1 MGTTNEFGSWAQVMN
16 ENTGVADKTAVQEMF
31 PNLPDSAWEGMGDYV
46 RENQFKRLERMN
58 EVYQPISSFPGG
70 FEYWNGAV
78 DTSGNL
84 IIPDNDRLYS
94 AHERNRINNTY
105 KPITSI
111 PEYSYLKNAVDKD
124 GNPIITDEKKRV
136 FYTSEEREKLYD
148 SMKYD
153 AYSTITSDLD
163 FLRGAIDINGNPII
177 PDQNKKYTLAEL
189 EEMRN
194 NYASVYNTDVLAA
207 KGVDIKKLGLR
218 EGAYLTKDQYESLEA
233 TYVEIPRTGSSTS
246 SSENWNNRANVNDTV
261 LGSAGGGK
269 LSFEDWLASYGTDT
283 DKMFNEG
290 AAALNYELQ
299 TWAAG
304 YGARAEQ
311 LAQMGLSN
319 SGVSDIYGANAY
331 SAYVREMNNLYLA
344 KIEKDEENRRNY
356 QIYSDEYEA
365 AQAKKTEAANNR
377 ISAAFT
383 TYMNTYT
390 PATAEAIRTSL
401 IAQGL
406 SEDEAAS
413 ALAQLDTYYNNL
425 PEDQRADVAAFNAN
439 VQKALDLMNDQYNAG
454 VYDLDTLEKQVAQ
467 MYDPE
472 IAKAAREKFSSFATN
487 TGTSQRVLDAYNS
500 IISSESGYN
509 SSMKENLENLYENNG
524 WSQEEIDKLIEMLE
538 GTVKIEKESAAD
550 ATVSEVGNV
559 VVGTESV
566 ATLQA
571 KLTDAARVY
580 GVDSKEYKNIQGA
593 VSSKIRETIEWAFK
607 VNPDG
612 TPKRL
617 TDPLVA
623 EVLGLDSSSWS
634 EENEKNQLSAIEG
647 AIMEKAK
654 DMRTADELTAEDYNA
669 VVSNWLDSEIRYAKV
684 IEDSYARAT
693 GLQDAGA
700 IVENL
705 MQWKNKGA
713 MTEDEYKEHIDAI
726 IKGFE
731 FKLDEN
737 TISWKGNNDN
747 ADACIDASGGTI
759 VYDSNV
765 LEGIK
770 QGVKLNENLYFTNG
784 KYYKYKETA
793 SGRGHVVF
801 NWYEVDPKSIVIT
814 GDGVINTE
822 AQRIGISDILVALL
836 QKKQGGK

>member
-1 MGTTNEFGSWAQVMN
+1 MAVLNLNIPSV
-16 ENTGVADKTAVQEMF
+16 TGVKSFDGFARTMKENYELEHGGNIMKLGVG
-31 PNLPDSAWEGMGDYV
+31 PEG
-46 RENQFKRLERMN
+46 E
-58 EVYQPISSFPGG
+58 
-70 FEYWNGAV
+70 
-78 DTSGNL
+78 T
-84 IIPDNDRLYS
+84 
-94 AHERNRINNTY
+94 TY
-105 KPITSI
+105 KPIKSPPRTQEGITYKKSEVQNSF
-111 PEYSYLKNAVDKD
+111 PGFND
-124 GNPIITDEKKRV
+124 GFWANYEDTFDEKTYNSIKSIYENEKV
-136 FYTSEEREKLYD
+136 SYTKKQLNDMGLNLSAIND
-148 SMKYD
+148 
-153 AYSTITSDLD
+153 
-163 FLRGAIDINGNPII
+163 GAVSVANM
-177 PDQNKKYTLAEL
+177 TRAEL
-189 EEMRN
+189 NKYLNGEDFTGTDWYKAWINESKVFLGLTGGSVGN
-194 NYASVYNTDVLAA
+194 ASVAA
-207 KGVDIKKLGLR
+207 V
-218 EGAYLTKDQYESLEA
+218 A
-233 TYVEIPRTGSSTS
+233 
-246 SSENWNNRANVNDTV
+246 
-261 LGSAGGGK
+261 SAGETGGK
-269 LSFEDWLASYGTDT
+269 LSYEDWLASYGTDT

-331 SAYVREMNNLYLA
+331 SAYVSAMNDLYLA
-344 KIEKDEENRRNY
+344 KIQKDEENRLNFKK
-356 QIYSDEYEA
+356 YSDEYDA
-365 AQAKKTEAANNR
+365 AQAAKTEAANNR

-383 TYMNTYT
+383 TYMSSYT

-406 SEDEAAS
+406 SESEAAS
-413 ALAQLDTYYNNL
+413 ALAQLETYYNNL
-425 PEDQRADVAAFNAN
+425 PEDQRTDVVAKNAKINEAFIW
-439 VQKALDLMNDQYNAG
+439 MSEQYNAG
-454 VYDLDTLEKQVAQ
+454 VDLDTLEAQ
-467 MYDPE
+467 AAAVYGVE
-472 IAKAAREKFSSFATN
+472 AAKAAREKFAPFATN

-500 IISSESGYN
+500 IISSESGYD
-509 SSMKENLENLYENNG
+509 SSMKANLRNLYANNG
-524 WSQEEIDKLIEMLE
+524 WSQKEIDELIEMLE
-538 GTVKIEKESAAD
+538 ETVKIEKESAAD

-693 GLQDAGA
+693 GLKDAGA